1 MKSYHEMILLPDFKS
16 RYDYLKIG
24 NAVGDR
30 TFGGKR
36 YLNQELYR
44 NDPDWRSSRNEA
56 IIRDNG
62 CDLAVPDRDIGKY
75 IIVHHINPITDDDII
90 HRRPIL
96 FDLDNLVCVSR
107 RTHEA
112 IHYGDESLLVL
123 ERELRRP
130 NDTCPWRK

>member
-1 MKSYHEMILLPDFKS
+1 MKSYREMILLPDFKS

-62 CDLAVPDRDIGKY
+62 CDLAMPGRDIDKY

-123 ERELRRP
+123 EREPRRP